1 MLRPADHRIGRM
13 KNGSK
18 MACGLAAFSQESTVF
33 VSSGLDGGGKK
44 RKKKTYTKPKL
55 LRWQIWND
63 MDILY
68 RYGSQMQSGSAKFSW
83 VVWSSCIF
91 SVARRLGSD
100 CNLLSWV
107 VPGPNSLRGLRKI
120 KHKRKKVK
128 LAVLTPSSISSH
140 WLWNGY
146 VWKWGIPPMK

>member
-1 MLRPADHRIGRM
+1 MILLDSLARSKVPSFCNDYRSLSDEEILLECGITEESADGKTWGLGMERGFRAQLPCQNLKHLKHAETGSYHRIGRM

-63 MDILY
+63 MD
-68 RYGSQMQSGSAKFSW
+68 RYGSEMQSGSAKFSW
-83 VVWSSCIF
+83 VV
-91 SVARRLGSD
+91 
-100 CNLLSWV
+100 
-107 VPGPNSLRGLRKI
+107 
-120 KHKRKKVK
+120 
-128 LAVLTPSSISSH
+128 
-140 WLWNGY
+140 
-146 VWKWGIPPMK
+146 